1 MKHHKITLYRKYFYP
16 IPDSLRDRL
25 VENVQLVVVLTGKA
39 WDKDIYSPWK
49 RQGSNSEKL
58 EAAIASNL

>member
-25 VENVQLVVVLTGKA
+25 VENVQLVVVLAGKA
-39 WDKDIYSPWK
+39 WDKDIYSVWK
-49 RQGSNSEKL
+49 RQGRNAEKIT
-58 EAAIASNL
+58 AAL